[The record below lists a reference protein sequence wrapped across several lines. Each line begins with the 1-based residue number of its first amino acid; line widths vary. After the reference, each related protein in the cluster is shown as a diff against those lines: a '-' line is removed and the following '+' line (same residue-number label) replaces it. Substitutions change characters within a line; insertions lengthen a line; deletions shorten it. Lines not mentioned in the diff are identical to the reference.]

1 MSNAQTSPV
10 VVLTGGLG
18 SGKSTAAHCFVG
30 LGITVVDAD
39 AIVHELTGPDGAA
52 LASLRLLLG
61 EDCMSPSAGLDRAKV
76 RQAVFAEPGLRRRL
90 EAVLHPMVQVIA
102 RQQLERAMGPYCLY
116 VVPLWAET
124 RGGQPRPDWVWKVV
138 ETIFSVDNLQHV
150 FKHNALCRISDQ
162 RNVEQTC
169 ARILQRCLAQVKSSA
184 ERLAST
190 SGTKRCLHSC
200 GVFYKTSLRLELV
213 IQQILR
219 CTFRLPSLQF

>member
-1 MSNAQTSPV
+1 MSNAQASPV

-102 RQQLERAMGPYCLY
+102 REQLERAMGPYCLY

-138 ETIFSVDNLQHV
+138 VVDIDQARQRSRVLKRTPMPNETLEGILAAQANRDERLALADHV
-150 FKHNALCRISDQ
+150 INNNSD
-162 RNVEQTC
+162 E
-169 ARILQRCLAQVKSSA
+169 ASLLAQVQRLHA
-184 ERLAST
+184 ELLQGLNERPTT
-190 SGTKRCLHSC
+190 SHPQSKPPTDR
-200 GVFYKTSLRLELV
+200 
-213 IQQILR
+213 
-219 CTFRLPSLQF
+219 P